1 MNQININDHN
11 KGDEADMSFLTSHLH
26 EQNCIKAHNERSK
39 RENQP
44 NYDEFDGERCVDCDV
59 KIPELRLKLGAI
71 RCVDCQEILEV
82 EQQRHNRL
90 YR

>member
-26 EQNCIKAHNERSK
+26 EQNCIKA
-39 RENQP
+39 P

-71 RCVDCQEILEV
+71 RCVDCQEILEL